1 MEMNLANRAK
11 PKTKTKAAKGKV
23 KGAAI
28 ATLPKAARGKKGH
41 NSQMA
46 GLSDAEVKVELGKL
60 DRLYSNWEKDADVAK
75 QTLGVYRSALKAAKK
90 NGIDTDAYV
99 GARDKNRADHG
110 KVITQAANEGRYL
123 RVMNSPLATQMM
135 LFQNLEEPAPAVD
148 VALQGQ
154 MAGKGGEPESNNPYV
169 PGSDDFAIWD
179 ENHKLGVAQ
188 VKKEMTPGNK
198 AALN

>member
-1 MEMNLANRAK
+1 MANRAK
-11 PKTKTKAAKGKV
+11 PRAKAKAAKGKV

-28 ATLPKAARGKKGH
+28 ATLPKGARGKKGH
-41 NSQMA
+41 NSRVA
-46 GLSDAEVKVELGKL
+46 GLSDDDVKVHLGKL

-90 NGIDTDAYV
+90 SGIDTDAYV

-135 LFQNLEEPAPAVD
+135 LFQNLEEPGPAVD

-154 MAGKGGEPESNNPYV
+154 MAGKAAEPSDNNPYT
-169 PGSDDFAIWD
+169 PGSDDWAIWD

-188 VKKEMTPGNK
+188 AAK
-198 AALN
+198 ALTKGSGATLN